1 MMKLISFGLM
11 GLAAFPAMA
20 FRFADEDELPPPREK
35 SVLCLLGDADLNDS
49 PMIETGAEI
58 SRFRGRAGKQ
68 REKARAS
75 LLQTTSP
82 AETGSG
88 AICGD
93 DFQSDRRQAE
103 GFHG

>member
-1 MMKLISFGLM
+1 MIKLNSLGLT
-11 GLAAFPAMA
+11 GLAAFGVMA
-20 FRFADEDELPPPREK
+20 FCFAYRDELPPAREK
-35 SVLCLLGDADLNDS
+35 SVLALVNDADNDS
-49 PMIETGAEI
+49 SMIETEVGI
-58 SRFRGRAGKQ
+58 PRFRGRVGKQ

-88 AICGD
+88 AICSDG
-93 DFQSDRRQAE
+93 FQTDRRQAD